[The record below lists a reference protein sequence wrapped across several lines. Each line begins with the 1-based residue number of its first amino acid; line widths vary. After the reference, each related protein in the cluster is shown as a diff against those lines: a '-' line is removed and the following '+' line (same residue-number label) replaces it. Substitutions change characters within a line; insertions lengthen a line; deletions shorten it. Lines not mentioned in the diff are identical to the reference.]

1 MEMPILQ
8 LRATIQQELLRMLAR
23 QLDYAPTADELPF
36 TVQVMTDDLV
46 NHGLRDVDAP
56 RVREAF
62 ARLSPALQKWPTTR
76 MVIEALPPPDRKEMV
91 YRPMLSAPE
100 TALDRFV
107 EEYLRAHPHASKR
120 DACMN
125 YLKQKNLL
133 KHLPMSLQEIQSEIE
148 AAAERAAIQEEAK
161 P

>member
-1 MEMPILQ
+1 
-8 LRATIQQELLRMLAR
+8 MLAR

-56 RVREAF
+56 RVHQAF
-62 ARLSPALQKWPTTR
+62 ARLGPALQKWPTTR
-76 MVIEALPPPDRKEMV
+76 MVIEALPPPERKEPV
-91 YRPMLSAPE
+91 HRPMLSAPL
-100 TALDRFV
+100 TSVDVFT
-107 EEYLRAHPHASKR
+107 EEYLRLHPGASKR

-125 YLKQKNLL
+125 YLMQKNQL
-133 KHLPMSLQEIQSEIE
+133 KNLPKSLQYTEAEIE

>member
-1 MEMPILQ
+1 
-8 LRATIQQELLRMLAR
+8 MLAR

-46 NHGLRDVDAP
+46 NHGLRDIDAP

-62 ARLSPALQKWPTTR
+62 ARLGPALQKWPTTR
-76 MVIEALPPPDRKEMV
+76 TVIEALPPPERKEPV
-91 YRPMLSAPE
+91 HRPMLSAPL
-100 TALDRFV
+100 TNVDVFT
-107 EEYLRAHPHASKR
+107 EEYLRVHPGASKR

-125 YLKQKNLL
+125 YLMQKNQL
-133 KHLPMSLQEIQSEIE
+133 KNLPKSLQYTEDEIE

>member
-1 MEMPILQ
+1 
-8 LRATIQQELLRMLAR
+8 MLAR
-23 QLDYAPTADELPF
+23 QLDYSPTADELPF

-56 RVREAF
+56 RVHQAF

-76 MVIEALPPPDRKEMV
+76 MVIEALPPPERKEPV
-91 YRPMLSAPE
+91 HRPMLSAPL
-100 TALDRFV
+100 TNVDVFT
-107 EEYLRAHPHASKR
+107 EEYLRLHPGSSKR

-125 YLKQKNLL
+125 YLMQKNQL
-133 KHLPMSLQEIQSEIE
+133 KNLPKSLQYTEAEIE

-161 P
+161 

>member
-1 MEMPILQ
+1 
-8 LRATIQQELLRMLAR
+8 MLAR

-46 NHGLRDVDAP
+46 NHGLRDIDAP

-62 ARLSPALQKWPTTR
+62 ARLGAALQKWPTTR
-76 MVIEALPPPDRKEMV
+76 TVIEALPPPERKEMV
-91 YRPMLSAPE
+91 HRTMLSAPE

-107 EEYLRAHPHASKR
+107 EEYLRVHPGSSKR

-125 YLKQKNLL
+125 YLKQKQLL
-133 KHLPMSLQEIQSEIE
+133 KHLPKSLQEIESEIE
-148 AAAERAAIQEEAK
+148 DAAERAAIQEEAK
-161 P
+161 